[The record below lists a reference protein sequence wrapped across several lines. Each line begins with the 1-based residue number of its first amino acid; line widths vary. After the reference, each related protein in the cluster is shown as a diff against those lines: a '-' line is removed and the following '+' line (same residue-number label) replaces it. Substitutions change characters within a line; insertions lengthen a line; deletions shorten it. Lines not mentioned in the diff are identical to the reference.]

1 MKHAPLQLRPYQRK
15 NADEILACLERGV
28 RGVLYVL
35 PTAGGKTV
43 VVVGGVIRTVV
54 DHGWPTVFLVHRR
67 ELLQQSLRQLA
78 AVGIDAAIV
87 DPDHDPDPTALV
99 HVCSIDT
106 LKARKGR
113 LAAWLRTIRLV
124 VVDEAHHTV
133 APGWQALLEAMP
145 NAQRLGVTA
154 TPFRGDGKPLGD
166 LFETV
171 VRGPSVAELTAAGF
185 LCPAEVWAPYS
196 PDLSGVKI
204 SRGDFVA
211 ADLDRAMNNDKVTR
225 LAMNAYAAR
234 MPTEPAIIFCTS
246 VAHAQRVAEMFTAGQ
261 WKARSVDGNMDVA
274 ERDRAIADLAAG
286 EIQVL
291 TSCMIISEGTDIPVV
306 AGAIFLRPTKSAQ
319 LYMQQAGR
327 VLRINPSKK
336 RACIIDLADNVK
348 LHGMP
353 EADRTWSLK
362 SGLIQSSASTV
373 RCPKCHR
380 RVFPTQ
386 RCPTPRC
393 GYVFVDRQPVVVR
406 RIELL
411 SDRDMHSFSVP
422 ELEAM
427 AETDKD
433 LQRIGRVKGC
443 QPAWFFHAR
452 KRVAARQAKQ
462 YGLRRYA

>member
-1 MKHAPLQLRPYQRK
+1 MKHVPLQLRPYQRK

-28 RGVLYVL
+28 CGVLYVL

-113 LAAWLRTIRLV
+113 LADWLRTIRLV

-145 NAQRLGVTA
+145 QAQRLGVTA

-166 LFETV
+166 LFEVV

-185 LCPAEVWAPYS
+185 LCPAEVWSPYS
-196 PDLSGVKI
+196 PDLSGVKV
-204 SRGDFVA
+204 SRGDFSA
-211 ADLDRAMNNDKVTR
+211 GDLDRVMNNDKITK
-225 LAMNAYAAR
+225 LAINAYSAR
-234 MPTEPAIIFCTS
+234 MPLEPAIAFCS
-246 VAHAQRVAEMFTAGQ
+246 SIDHARRVAELFSAAGYLSL
-261 WKARSVDGNMDVA
+261 SVDGDMDPT
-274 ERDRAIADLAAG
+274 ERDAAISGLAAG
-286 EIQVL
+286 RIQVL

-319 LYMQQAGR
+319 LYMQQSGR
-327 VLRINPSKK
+327 VLRINPGKK

-353 EADRTWSLK
+353 EADRTWSLQH
-362 SGLIQSSASTV
+362 GLIPNQHRTV
-373 RCPKCHR
+373 RCPECHR
-380 RVFPTQ
+380 RFAPAPCCPGCRRTFQAPSVPTVVRSLDQLTDSAMRAWPTQ
-386 RCPTPRC
+386 
-393 GYVFVDRQPVVVR
+393 
-406 RIELL
+406 
-411 SDRDMHSFSVP
+411 
-422 ELEAM
+422 ELENM
-427 AETDKD
+427 ARTEAD
-433 LQRIGRVKGC
+433 LKRIARVKDFAPG
-443 QPAWFFHAR
+443 WLFHAKQR
-452 KRVAARQAKQ
+452 LSARLAKQ
-462 YGLRRYA
+462 YEMRRYA

>member
-1 MKHAPLQLRPYQRK
+1 MILRPYQRK

-54 DHGWPTVFLVHRR
+54 DHGWPIVFLVHRR
-67 ELLQQSLRQLA
+67 ELLQQSVRQLA

-106 LKARKGR
+106 LKARKAR
-113 LAAWLRTIRLV
+113 LSGWLRTIRLV

-171 VRGPSVAELTAAGF
+171 VRGPSVMELTAAGF
-185 LCPAEVWAPYS
+185 LCPAEVWAPFS
-196 PDLSGVKI
+196 PDLSGVKV

-211 ADLDRAMNNDKVTR
+211 ADLDRAMNNDKVTK
-225 LAMNAYAAR
+225 LAISAYSAR
-234 MPTEPAIIFCTS
+234 MPLEPAIAFCS
-246 VAHAQRVAEMFTAGQ
+246 SIDHAKRVSEMFSAAGYLSV
-261 WKARSVDGNMDVA
+261 SVDGNMDTA
-274 ERDRAIADLAAG
+274 ERDAAIRGLAAG
-286 EIQVL
+286 RIQVL

-327 VLRINPSKK
+327 VLRINPGKK

-353 EADRTWSLK
+353 EADRTWSLQH
-362 SGLIQSSASTV
+362 GLIPFQHRTV
-373 RCPKCHR
+373 RCPECHR
-380 RVFPTQ
+380 RFAPAPC
-386 RCPTPRC
+386 CPGCRRTFR
-393 GYVFVDRQPVVVR
+393 GHDTAPVIR
-406 RIELL
+406 RLEQLADSMIRHLDANELELL
-411 SDRDMHSFSVP
+411 AVNER
-422 ELEAM
+422 
-427 AETDKD
+427 D
-433 LQRIGRVKGC
+433 LQRIAQVKGY
-443 QPAWFFHAR
+443 QAGWVYHAQ
-452 KRVAARQAKQ
+452 KRVAARLAKQ
-462 YGLRRYA
+462 YEMRRYA

>member
-54 DHGWPTVFLVHRR
+54 DVGWPTVFLVHRR
-67 ELLQQSLRQLA
+67 ELLQQSVRQLA

-113 LAAWLRTIRLV
+113 LATWLRTIRLV

-171 VRGPSVAELTAAGF
+171 VRGPSVMELTAAGF
-185 LCPAEVWAPYS
+185 LCPAEVWAPFI
-196 PDLSGVKI
+196 PDLSGVKV
-204 SRGDFVA
+204 SRGDFSA
-211 ADLDRAMNNDKVTR
+211 GDLDRVMNNDKVTK
-225 LAMNAYAAR
+225 LALNSYAAR
-234 MPTEPAIIFCTS
+234 MPGEPAIAFCS
-246 VAHAQRVAEMFTAGQ
+246 SIDHARRVAELFSAAG
-261 WKARSVDGNMDVA
+261 WLSVSVDGDMDPG
-274 ERDRAIADLAAG
+274 ERDAAISGLAAG
-286 EIQVL
+286 RIQVL

-306 AGAIFLRPTKSAQ
+306 AGAILLRPTKSAQ
-319 LYMQQAGR
+319 LYMQQVGR
-327 VLRINPSKK
+327 SLRVCPGKK

-353 EADRTWSLK
+353 EADRTWSLQH
-362 SGLIQSSASTV
+362 GLIPFSHRTV
-373 RCPKCHR
+373 RCPVCHR
-380 RVFPTQ
+380 RFAPAAACPGCRRTFRGQDAAPVIRRLEQLADSMLRSLPTGDLENIAV
-386 RCPTPRC
+386 TEA
-393 GYVFVDRQPVVVR
+393 DLK
-406 RIELL
+406 RI
-411 SDRDMHSFSVP
+411 
-422 ELEAM
+422 A
-427 AETDKD
+427 
-433 LQRIGRVKGC
+433 RVKGY
-443 QPAWFFHAR
+443 QPGWLYHAKLR
-452 KRVAARQAKQ
+452 LSERLAKQ
-462 YGLRRYA
+462 YEMRRYA